1 MCDNGFE
8 LKETAKNAK
17 GDGMTDKNFF
27 NALIKWIDDY
37 TDEKISLIKAAK
49 KVDIQNGTLTE
60 CSQSIAE
67 SASGNILITPECRRP
82 R

>member
-1 MCDNGFE
+1 
-8 LKETAKNAK
+8 
-17 GDGMTDKNFF
+17 MTDKNFF
-27 NALIKWIDDY
+27 NALTEWIDDHA
-37 TDEKISLIKAAK
+37 DEKISLDKVAK

-60 CSQSIAE
+60 CSQNIAE